1 MKSNKTKNLV
11 VQLAVL
17 IILIV
22 TLENDIT
29 EATTLSELKKQEQ
42 QADKQTEELRQAK
55 EELSK
60 ELGNMNSKLYELSN
74 EIDDLQTRISKS
86 EEEIKKTTKK
96 LEKAKEKSKEQYNDM
111 KLRIR
116 FVYENGEDFSWI
128 SLFTEGSITDML
140 NRAQYMIRI
149 NSYDRKMLD
158 EYNNTYKKIKK
169 YNKEL
174 NAKNEQLQKEQKKL
188 EQKEKTLLASISD
201 KKSDLKD
208 AQNKLQNKKE
218 NLSALSKKIK
228 AMEEYEKK
236 LEEEKARKAALEAK
250 KIKEQQKKEAQRK
263 QQEKK
268 KNNSNNNS
276 SSSDKGN
283 TNKNDT
289 KPSGPVIPEVGEK
302 ELLAALIYCEAGGE
316 SHEAQLAVGSVVINR
331 VNSSYF
337 PNTITGVIYQNGQFS
352 PAASGKLA
360 LVLEN
365 NLTTTSC
372 KNAAAAVLAGN
383 VTGDWLYFCFNTGEV
398 DGYVIGKQV
407 FY

>member
-22 TLENDIT
+22 TLGNDIT

-188 EQKEKTLLASISD
+188 EQKETCVSSQISW
-201 KKSDLKD
+201 
-208 AQNKLQNKKE
+208 QKLHSQ
-218 NLSALSKKIK
+218 LMQTVSVC
-228 AMEEYEKK
+228 
-236 LEEEKARKAALEAK
+236 
-250 KIKEQQKKEAQRK
+250 QR
-263 QQEKK
+263 
-268 KNNSNNNS
+268 
-276 SSSDKGN
+276 
-283 TNKNDT
+283 
-289 KPSGPVIPEVGEK
+289 
-302 ELLAALIYCEAGGE
+302 
-316 SHEAQLAVGSVVINR
+316 
-331 VNSSYF
+331 
-337 PNTITGVIYQNGQFS
+337 
-352 PAASGKLA
+352 
-360 LVLEN
+360 
-365 NLTTTSC
+365 
-372 KNAAAAVLAGN
+372 
-383 VTGDWLYFCFNTGEV
+383 
-398 DGYVIGKQV
+398 
-407 FY
+407 